1 MIAPAAWFALA
12 VFVLTLVFVIWQP
25 KGLSIGWSAIG
36 GAVLALLLHVVHV
49 ADVWS
54 VTKIVWDATLAFVGI
69 IMNSIILDK
78 IGFFEWAALKMA
90 HVAKGDGRKVFLY
103 VITLGAIV
111 SAFFANDGAA
121 LILTPIVLE
130 KVKLLKF
137 DMRKMLPFILAS
149 GFIADTTSLPFIV
162 SNLVNIV
169 SADYFGVG
177 FISYAVHMI
186 VPDLFAFVASFLM
199 LYLFFRKDI
208 PNAYRPSDLPEAASA
223 IRHKGMFLASWI
235 ILAVLLVGY
244 VLTELF
250 HIPVSFVTLAVALVF
265 LIAGARTKTVA
276 PWSTIRSAPWSIVVF
291 SIGMYVVVYGLRN
304 AGLTTLLGRLMQ
316 WSTHGGLYAGTLF
329 TGFVAA
335 ILSSIMN
342 NLPTVM
348 VGALA
353 IHSAAVT
360 GLMREA
366 MVYANVIGCDLGP
379 KITPI
384 GSLATLLWLHVLAQK
399 GVRIGWGQYFKTGIV
414 LTLPTL
420 FITLSGL
427 YVWLLAVH

>member
-1 MIAPAAWFALA
+1 MMASTAWLAMA
-12 VFVLTLVFVIWQP
+12 VFVVTLVFVIWQP
-25 KGLSIGWSAIG
+25 KGLSIGWSAVS

-69 IMNSIILDK
+69 IMNSMILDK

-90 HVAKGDGRKVFLY
+90 HAAKGNGRKVFLF
-103 VITLGAIV
+103 VITLGAVV

-137 DMRKMLPFILAS
+137 DTKRMLPFVLAS

-177 FISYAVHMI
+177 FISYALHMV
-186 VPDLFAFVASFLM
+186 VPDLVAFGASFLM

-208 PNAYRPSDLPEAASA
+208 PREYRPSDLPDAASA
-223 IRHKGMFLASWI
+223 IRHRGMFRASWI
-235 ILAVLLVGY
+235 ILVILLVGY
-244 VLTELF
+244 VLTELL
-250 HIPVSFVTLAVALVF
+250 HIPVSFITLAVALAF

-276 PWSTIRSAPWSIVVF
+276 PWRTVRSAPWSIVVF

-304 AGLTTLLGRLMQ
+304 AGLTNLLGRLMQ
-316 WSTHGGLYAGTLF
+316 WSTHGGLYGGTLF
-329 TGFVAA
+329 TGFAAA

-399 GVRIGWGQYFKTGIV
+399 GVRIGWAQYFKTGVI

-427 YVWLLAVH
+427 YVWMLVVH